1 MKHKLFIVI
10 VSSLVLILSCYREP
24 SKQQDK
30 ELTSW
35 EKQIQNIDSLLA
47 KNPKNDSLWAE
58 RALLFLSAEQIDSA
72 YSSISKALLINSN
85 VSRYH
90 VILSDLY
97 LARNS
102 INNCRDALLRAIELD
117 DENIEALSKLA
128 ELYFLI
134 GDYEKSYAYLN
145 KITDLDPNNAKAY
158 FMKGY
163 GLLEQGDTNKAIAAM
178 QRATQADPN
187 YYEAFLKLGQ
197 LLSDKDLQL
206 ADEYY
211 KAALRIQPNSE
222 EALYMYAYHLQNTNR
237 IDQAIEYYQ
246 KIITINPINKFAYYN
261 LGYIY
266 LVYKK
271 DFNKS
276 IYNFTQSIEIDS
288 SYAEAYYN
296 RGLAYEQLGEN
307 EKAISDYKTSLKY
320 KTNFDKAIKRLNALQ
335 K

>member
-1 MKHKLFIVI
+1 MKEKLLLLII
-10 VSSLVLILSCYREP
+10 SALIILSCYREP
-24 SKQQDK
+24 SKQQTQ
-30 ELTSW
+30 ELSSW
-35 EKQIQNIDSLLA
+35 EKQIQHIDSLLA

-58 RALLFLSAEQIDSA
+58 RAIVFLSANQIDSA
-72 YSSISKALLINSN
+72 FSSVSKALLINSN

-102 INNCRDALLRAIELD
+102 INNCRDALLRAIDLD
-117 DENIEALSKLA
+117 DENIDALSKLA

-134 GDYEKSYAYLN
+134 EDYEKSFVYLN
-145 KITDLDPNNAKAY
+145 KITDIDPNNARAY

-163 GLLEQGDTNKAIAAM
+163 GLLEQGDTSRAIIAM

-197 LLSDKDLQL
+197 LLSNKDIQL
-206 ADEYY
+206 SDEYF
-211 KAALRIQPNSE
+211 KAALRIHPNSE
-222 EALYMYAYHLQNTNR
+222 EALYIYAYHLQNTNR
-237 IDQAIEYYQ
+237 IDQAIEQYQ
-246 KIITINPINKFAYYN
+246 KLLTINPINKFAYYN

-276 IYNFTQSIEIDS
+276 IYNFTKSIEIDS
-288 SYAEAYYN
+288 TYAEAYYN
-296 RGLAYEQLGEN
+296 RGLAYELLGNKEN
-307 EKAISDYKTSLKY
+307 ALSDYKNSLKY
-320 KTNFDKAIKRLNALQ
+320 KTNFDKAIQRINKLQ
-335 K
+335 S